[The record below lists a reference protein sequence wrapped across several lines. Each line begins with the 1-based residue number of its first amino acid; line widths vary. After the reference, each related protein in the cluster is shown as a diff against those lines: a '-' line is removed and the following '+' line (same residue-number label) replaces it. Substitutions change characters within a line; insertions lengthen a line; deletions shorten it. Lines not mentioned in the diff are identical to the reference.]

1 MTKHT
6 GLTPKR
12 EKFAQVVASGKNPA
26 EAYRIAYD
34 AENMMPATI
43 RKRAGELAAN
53 GAVRGRIEKLRAPI
67 VEKAQMTLESHLAD
81 LEILRD
87 MAAKAEQMSAAI
99 AAEVARGKAV
109 GLYID
114 RKEHTGPGGGP
125 IQSVS
130 LTPGEFAR
138 IAAEV
143 AGKV

>member
-1 MTKHT
+1 MS
-6 GLTPKR
+6 LTPKQ
-12 EKFAQVVASGKNPA
+12 EKFAREVASGKTQA
-26 EAYRIAYD
+26 DAYRAAYSSGKMTD
-34 AENMMPATI
+34 KTT
-43 RKRAGELAAN
+43 
-53 GAVRGRIEKLRAPI
+53 IEKASRLMAQGNIRARVAEIQKPI
-67 VEKAQMTLESHLAD
+67 TERAQITLESHLAD
-81 LEILRD
+81 LKSLRN

-138 IAAEV
+138 IAADV

>member
-1 MTKHT
+1 MS
-6 GLTPKR
+6 LTPKQ
-12 EKFAQVVASGKNPA
+12 EKFAREVASGKTQA
-26 EAYRIAYD
+26 DAYRAAYSAGKMAD
-34 AENMMPATI
+34 KTVIEAASRLMADSNISARVEVI
-43 RKRAGELAAN
+43 RKPITERAQ
-53 GAVRGRIEKLRAPI
+53 I
-67 VEKAQMTLESHLAD
+67 TLESHLAD
-81 LEILRD
+81 LKSLRN

-143 AGKV
+143 AGKI

>member
-1 MTKHT
+1 MSI
-6 GLTPKR
+6 TPKR
-12 EKFAQVVASGKNPA
+12 EKFAQAVASGKNHG
-26 EAYRIAYD
+26 EAYRMAFD
-34 AENMMPATI
+34 AGNMKAETI
-43 RKRAGELAAN
+43 RKRASELASH
-53 GAVRGRIEKLRAPI
+53 GDVRGRIEELRAPI
-67 VEKAQMTLESHLAD
+67 AEKAQITLESHLAD
-81 LEILRD
+81 LKSLRN